1 MDGENKKI
9 KKDKKNKN
17 IVEITEDIENSKQQN
32 AISTVKLTLDKEQHN
47 TTLTCQVSHPTYSD
61 GPKTAVIH
69 INVEFKPELTIKH
82 EPEEMKEG
90 DDVKLTCSATANP
103 PKVLFKWYI
112 ADILEYDK
120 VKDDDLDDQIS
131 SLEISGIGKDM
142 NGKVVKC
149 LGSNKIQN
157 KPVESEVL
165 HTLNIHCN
173 VLMIRTTPTIH
184 NNIYQMNQSSQRS
197 PRLCLLI
204 LEKK

>member
-1 MDGENKKI
+1 MDGENEEI
-9 KKDKKNKN
+9 KKDKKKKN
-17 IVEITEDIENSKQQN
+17 IEEETEDIENSKLQN

-47 TTLTCQVSHPTYSD
+47 TSLTCQVSHPTYD
-61 GPKTAVIH
+61 QPKTAMIH
-69 INVEFKPELTIKH
+69 INVEFKPELTIEL
-82 EPEEMKEG
+82 EPEDMKEG

-120 VKDDDLDDQIS
+120 VKDDDLDDEKS
-131 SLEISGIGKDM
+131 TLEIPAIGKDM

-157 KPVESEVL
+157 RPVEAEVL

-173 VLMIRTTPTIH
+173 VLPSIRKKCYI
-184 NNIYQMNQSSQRS
+184 
-197 PRLCLLI
+197 I
-204 LEKK
+204 LYR